1 MRGFPN
7 RLSYPEFCTR
17 YTILDASKIKA
28 SGITDPKKITEKLC
42 TDFVDKERFREKTNA
57 FEKISHLNSNSE
69 TYSNRF

>member
-7 RLSYPEFCTR
+7 RLSYPEFCSR
-17 YTILDASKIKA
+17 YTILDASKTKA

-57 FEKISHLNSNSE
+57 IASKGFSHLNSNAG
-69 TYSNRF
+69 R